1 MESALENP
9 QFGKLFASYL
19 EKGMPGELLTM
30 TALVYE
36 RFENERWS
44 DFAAY
49 LLIILLP
56 LSHPSELLCSGRP
69 RYSAMSR
76 RYGSSIIVTCLSPH
90 ALTPTNTTEVPSR
103 PPRAVRPVRC
113 TKSLGEEGQSKWT
126 TVVTS
131 GMSSPRAATSVT
143 TRIGTKFFWNS
154 DRLCMRFASSIEP

>member
-1 MESALENP
+1 
-9 QFGKLFASYL
+9 
-19 EKGMPGELLTM
+19 
-30 TALVYE
+30 
-36 RFENERWS
+36 
-44 DFAAY
+44 
-49 LLIILLP
+49 
-56 LSHPSELLCSGRP
+56 
-69 RYSAMSR
+69 MSR

-143 TRIGTKFFWNS
+143 TMIGTKFFWNS